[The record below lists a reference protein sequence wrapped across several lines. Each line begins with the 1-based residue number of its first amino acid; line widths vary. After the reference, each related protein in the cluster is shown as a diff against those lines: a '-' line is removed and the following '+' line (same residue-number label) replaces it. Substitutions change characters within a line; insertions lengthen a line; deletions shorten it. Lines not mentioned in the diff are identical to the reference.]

1 VQSSPNN
8 KTNLFQPKEVGC
20 KKGAPAS
27 DHWAAAGQKT
37 GRIKKD
43 TMPKA
48 NVKLKNQTLNFKAL
62 CLDVE
67 LYKINKL

>member
-20 KKGAPAS
+20 EKGAPPS

-48 NVKLKNQTLNFKAL
+48 NVKRSNIKR
-62 CLDVE
+62 
-67 LYKINKL
+67 